1 MRTRFRP
8 NDDFM
13 IIFTRRRKSDRTR
26 TDDFFRFRQNMI
38 ARDFVSLGHA
48 EDGRRVRGFP
58 HVFSVGAG
66 NDSSFVPFL
75 ATPSSFTQK
84 KTYPLGRYTKS
95 INLFLLGKITQQI

>member
-66 NDSSFVPFL
+66 NECSFFCPILGHSIFIHAEENIPVRAIHEVDQPFS
-75 ATPSSFTQK
+75 T
-84 KTYPLGRYTKS
+84 G
-95 INLFLLGKITQQI
+95 